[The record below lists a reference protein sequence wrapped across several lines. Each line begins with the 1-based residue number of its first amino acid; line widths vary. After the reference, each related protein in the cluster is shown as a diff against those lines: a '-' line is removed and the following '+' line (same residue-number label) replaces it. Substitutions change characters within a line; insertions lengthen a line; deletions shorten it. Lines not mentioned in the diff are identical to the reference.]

1 MLHLHSNPSA
11 TASNNRVQTLLKAG
25 AFLTTT
31 LCTSAHNID
40 SESLYAH
47 SFASIPYDLT
57 APMRVAYNQVEEAWD
72 VDASGSDTLQSSA
85 TTSRAIFARLE
96 RNEVDIYTALISP
109 SDQSDHE
116 KWLEALEGAGQAPG
130 LAEVMVE
137 RHLTAVVASPLP
149 PACAHT
155 KNETARA

>member
-1 MLHLHSNPSA
+1 MLM
-11 TASNNRVQTLLKAG
+11 RVVV
-25 AFLTTT
+25 T
-31 LCTSAHNID
+31 LCRAQQLLLEQYLPVSREMKWTS
-40 SESLYAH
+40 
-47 SFASIPYDLT
+47 T
-57 APMRVAYNQVEEAWD
+57 
-72 VDASGSDTLQSSA
+72 
-85 TTSRAIFARLE
+85 
-96 RNEVDIYTALISP
+96 IYTALISP

-155 KNETARA
+155 KNETHVHDHSQLSI